1 MALLRSGTANGCFSL
16 SATCTCGCACRHVV
30 ILLSVDLQ
38 IVFRGRAKYIPS
50 PRTRTIHL
58 IVDSKKF
65 VSRISFW
72 VLRDYQNQLQ
82 ILPRFTETIRQHLL
96 IEHSFGARIRGA
108 VLLRE
113 PECLAFASLSILPSL
128 SMAKARAVYSYICPI
143 IFSSVISLK
152 KNPHSD
158 LCFLLNSFKIVTSLF
173 LGMMFPKCL
182 TACPGA
188 LPLCKM
194 WAAWLVCSAHLVL
207 VPHVSYLVGIKSI
220 LL

>member
-30 ILLSVDLQ
+30 IPLSVDLQ
-38 IVFRGRAKYIPS
+38 TVFRGRPKYIPS

-58 IVDSKKF
+58 IVDSKKL

-113 PECLAFASLSILPSL
+113 PECLVFASLSLSL
-128 SMAKARAVYSYICPI
+128 SLYMSNN
-143 IFSSVISLK
+143 IFGSNFIK
-152 KNPHSD
+152 KKPSQRP
-158 LCFLLNSFKIVTSLF
+158 LF
-173 LGMMFPKCL
+173 F
-182 TACPGA
+182 
-188 LPLCKM
+188 
-194 WAAWLVCSAHLVL
+194 V
-207 VPHVSYLVGIKSI
+207 
-220 LL
+220 